1 MNLQTVLCLSF
12 SRVSLEIDVN
22 WLFVIIKSY
31 VKVNFKERNN
41 NNNNN
46 NNNNSPL
53 KMMKIFLS
61 FLFGHVER
69 LLDKMA
75 EVNFRIFDATDWEI
89 DNYITRIVQYLKKKR
104 QPSNEFDHLIE
115 YNVITP

>member
-1 MNLQTVLCLSF
+1 MEVD
-12 SRVSLEIDVN
+12 VS
-22 WLFVIIKSY
+22 WLFAIIKSY
-31 VKVNFKERNN
+31 VKVNFKER

-69 LLDKMA
+69 LLDKMS

-89 DNYITRIVQYLKKKR
+89 DDYITLSFNISRRKR
-104 QPSNEFDHLIE
+104 QSSNEFDHLIE
-115 YNVITP
+115 YNVITPS